1 MGVASWL
8 LILLGL
14 LMGPGQS
21 GVLALTEGWVT
32 VPSCTVVWVVGC
44 LVLGVEDTLTAGGL
58 LRLLWSWWSAGG
70 GCPCV
75 CGGGMLSGFWGS
87 APWVAR
93 PVQGSISWG
102 FGWVWV
108 GWL

>member
-1 MGVASWL
+1 MCGGGCLWL
-8 LILLGL
+8 LVCLGRWWS
-14 LMGPGQS
+14 GP
-21 GVLALTEGWVT
+21 
-32 VPSCTVVWVVGC
+32 
-44 LVLGVEDTLTAGGL
+44 AGGL
-58 LRLLWSWWSAGG
+58 PLRKDGRLVVSRGFVARGCGWLVRVGIGDTPSAACVWWWWVP
-70 GCPCV
+70 PCV
-75 CGGGMLSGFWGS
+75 LGACGGGMLSGFWGS

>member
-1 MGVASWL
+1 MGVAVSGCLFVWAVGGL
-8 LILLGL
+8 GRLEGL
-14 LMGPGQS
+14 LLRKDGRLVVSRGFVAR
-21 GVLALTEGWVT
+21 GCGWLVRVGIGDT
-32 VPSCTVVWVVGC
+32 LSAACVWWWWVPPFC
-44 LVLGVEDTLTAGGL
+44 VLGA
-58 LRLLWSWWSAGG
+58 
-70 GCPCV
+70 